1 MTPAVT
7 PHVTQLM
14 RCHDERKEAEVVER
28 LLTVDDAAKLLAVSR
43 WTVYR
48 LIKERKVVSVLVGR
62 CRRITS
68 SSLAAYMDD
77 LIEEVA

>member
-1 MTPAVT
+1 M
-7 PHVTQLM
+7 
-14 RCHDERKEAEVVER
+14 ER
-28 LLTVDDAAKLLAVSR
+28 LVTVDEAAALLAVSR

-48 LIKERKVVSVLVGR
+48 LIKERRVVSVLVGR

-68 SSLAAYMDD
+68 SSLAAYMDE

>member
-1 MTPAVT
+1 M
-7 PHVTQLM
+7 
-14 RCHDERKEAEVVER
+14 ER
-28 LLTVDDAAKLLAVSR
+28 LLTVGEAAALLAVSR

-48 LIKERKVVSVLVGR
+48 LIKERRVVSVLVGR

-68 SSLAAYMDD
+68 SSLSAYMDE